1 MVEAAGKRAL
11 RTMDLIPFIVENP
24 ACSIRSLAEKFSVS
38 EDQIEKDLQ
47 LIFLCGLPGYT
58 PYELIDI
65 VFDNGIVT
73 VIEPQV
79 LDRPRKFSKS
89 EMVVIV
95 LGLRILSELY
105 PADSTQMLK
114 LEKLIAKISALVP
127 TYVSKQT
134 GKSLNSS
141 LLKDLNR
148 AINQSLSLD
157 IEYSS
162 VSKDQITKRN
172 ILPLELYLLNGAM
185 YLRAID
191 IAQSSERVFRADS
204 IRITSIGSVVSVQN
218 GSNEEKVSEVSLIV
232 DRSKKL
238 FMERNSSIIKS
249 VEDSKKG
256 FKVNVMVSNIE
267 WLKRCILSNSPGISV
282 VAPLDLATQIKKEA
296 RAILAM
302 YSSQAN

>member
-1 MVEAAGKRAL
+1 MVETAGKRAL

-24 ACSIRSLAEKFSVS
+24 GCSIRSLAEKFSVS

-105 PADSTQMLK
+105 PADSTQILK

-134 GKSLNSS
+134 GKSLNSN

-162 VSKDQITKRN
+162 VSKDEITKRN
-172 ILPLELYLLNGAM
+172 ILPVELYLLNGAM
-185 YLRAID
+185 YLRAVD
-191 IAQSSERVFRADS
+191 IAQSSERVFRVDS
-204 IRITSIGSVVSVQN
+204 IRIISIGSVVSVQN
-218 GSNEEKVSEVSLIV
+218 DSNKEKVSEVSLMV

-256 FKVNVMVSNIE
+256 FKVSVMVSNVE
-267 WLKRCILSNSPGISV
+267 WLKRCILSNSPGIT
-282 VAPLDLATQIKKEA
+282 VAAPSDLATQIEKEA

>member
-1 MVEAAGKRAL
+1 MVESAGKRAL

-65 VFDNGIVT
+65 VLDNGIVT

-105 PADSTQMLK
+105 PADSIQMLK

-134 GKSLNSS
+134 GNSLNSS

-148 AINQSLSLD
+148 AINQNLSLD

-162 VSKDQITKRN
+162 VSKDEITKRN
-172 ILPLELYLLNGAM
+172 ILPLELFLLNGAM
-185 YLRAID
+185 YLRAVD

-204 IRITSIGSVVSVQN
+204 IRIISIGSVVSVQN
-218 GSNEEKVSEVSLIV
+218 DSNKEKVSEVSLMV

-256 FKVNVMVSNIE
+256 FKVNVMVSNLE
-267 WLKRCILSNSPGISV
+267 WLKRCILSNSPGIA
-282 VAPLDLATQIKKEA
+282 VAAPSDLATQIKKEA
-296 RAILAM
+296 RAILNM

>member
-1 MVEAAGKRAL
+1 MVETAGKRAL

-105 PADSTQMLK
+105 PADSTQILK

-127 TYVSKQT
+127 IYVSKQT
-134 GKSLNSS
+134 GKNLNSN

-162 VSKDQITKRN
+162 VSKDEISKRN
-172 ILPLELYLLNGAM
+172 ILPLELFLLNGAM
-185 YLRAID
+185 YLRAVD

-204 IRITSIGSVVSVQN
+204 IRILNIGSVVSVQN
-218 GSNEEKVSEVSLIV
+218 DSNEEKVSEVSLMV
-232 DRSKKL
+232 DRSNKL

-267 WLKRCILSNSPGISV
+267 WLRRCILSNSPGITV
-282 VAPLDLATQIKKEA
+282 VAPPDLAAQIKKEA

>member
-1 MVEAAGKRAL
+1 MVETAGKRAL

-24 ACSIRSLAEKFSVS
+24 ACSIRSLSEKFSVS

-134 GKSLNSS
+134 GNSLNSS

-148 AINQSLSLD
+148 AINQNLSLD

-162 VSKDQITKRN
+162 VSKDEITKRN
-172 ILPLELYLLNGAM
+172 ILPLELFLLNGAV
-185 YLRAID
+185 YLRAVD

-204 IRITSIGSVVSVQN
+204 IRIISIGSIVSVQN
-218 GSNEEKVSEVSLIV
+218 NSNEEKVFEVSLMV

-256 FKVNVMVSNIE
+256 FKLNVMVSNVE
-267 WLKRCILSNSPGISV
+267 WLKRCILSNSPGITV
-282 VAPLDLATQIKKEA
+282 VAPSDLATQIEKEA

>member
-1 MVEAAGKRAL
+1 MVETAGKRAL

-65 VFDNGIVT
+65 VLDNGIVT

-79 LDRPRKFSKS
+79 LDKPRKFSKS

-105 PADSTQMLK
+105 PADSIQMLK

-127 TYVSKQT
+127 IYVSKQT

-141 LLKDLNR
+141 LLKDINR

-162 VSKDQITKRN
+162 VSKDEITKRN
-172 ILPLELYLLNGAM
+172 ILPLELYLLNGSM
-185 YLRAID
+185 YLRAVD
-191 IAQSSERVFRADS
+191 IAQSAERVFRADS
-204 IRITSIGSVVSVQN
+204 IRIISIGSVVSVQN
-218 GSNEEKVSEVSLIV
+218 DSNEEKVSEVSLIV
-232 DRSKKL
+232 DGSKKL

-249 VEDSKKG
+249 IEVSKKG
-256 FKVNVMVSNIE
+256 FIVNVMISNVE
-267 WLKRCILSNSPGISV
+267 WLKRCILSNSPGIT
-282 VAPLDLATQIKKEA
+282 VAAPSDLATQIKNEA
-296 RAILAM
+296 RAILTM